1 MTKKENE
8 TITQPKKLQGVVTNV
23 VDGKTI
29 KVKVEAKYQH
39 PLYKKIIKKHK
50 NYLVHSTKE
59 GIEKGQIVWI
69 VEGKPVSKTKKFYL
83 LEKVK

>member
-8 TITQPKKLQGVVTNV
+8 AIRQPKKLQGVVTNV

-29 KVKVEAKYQH
+29 KVKVETKYQH

-50 NYLVHSTKE
+50 NYLVHSTNE

-69 VEGKPVSKTKKFYL
+69 LEGKPISKTKKFYL
-83 LEKVK
+83 LEKAK